1 MEEVDPSCNPVQPLL
16 EVIYNKLRIY
26 NIDFNGDEKKYL
38 VKVFY
43 SC

>member
-26 NIDFNGDEKKYL
+26 KVDFIGLEKIFCEGFL
-38 VKVFY
+38 
-43 SC
+43 